1 MPHVDE
7 DIRGSARFIFVLLLF
22 QPALP
27 CYRPQLHGKGLQ
39 FVDADVAEGFAG
51 DSGIAA
57 ETIHAVPAGGV
68 DAELLH
74 EL

>member
-22 QPALP
+22 QPTLP
-27 CYRPQLHGKGLQ
+27 FDRPQLHGKG
-39 FVDADVAEGFAG
+39 FEFIYTNVAEGFAG
-51 DSGIAA
+51 DAAITA
-57 ETIHAVPAGGV
+57 ETIHAIPVGGV